1 MWKNWTN
8 KINAVVAI
16 DSFKGSLSAFQSG
29 KAVKEAMDINNAYEN
44 LKSTAE
50 QVFKLIKV
58 KNYE

>member
-1 MWKNWTN
+1 MNV
-8 KINAVVAI
+8 VVAI
-16 DSFKGSLSAFQSG
+16 DSFKGSLSTFQSG